1 MNQRWRIGLVMCGLI
16 GVLPI
21 AAEAATP
28 DSHYYLDGS
37 TRKLGRGVANILT
50 SPLELIREPYL
61 VGQRDGGFA
70 SLTVGVARGITSGII
85 RAGAGA
91 IEVLTFYM
99 SYPNHE
105 YKPLVEPEF
114 VFQHSEWVP

>member
-1 MNQRWRIGLVMCGLI
+1 MTQRWHVGLVLGLLVGGI
-16 GVLPI
+16 PLL
-21 AAEAATP
+21 AEANTP
-28 DSHYYLDGS
+28 GAKYYLDGS
-37 TRKLGRGVANILT
+37 ARKLGRGAANFFT

-70 SLTVGVARGITSGII
+70 SLTVGIARGVVSGVI

-99 SYPNHE
+99 SYPNTD

-114 VFQHSEWVP
+114 VFQHSDWAP

>member
-1 MNQRWRIGLVMCGLI
+1 MSQQWRIGLVLCGLI

-21 AAEAATP
+21 AAEAAMP
-28 DSHYYLDGS
+28 GSHYYLDDS

-70 SLTVGVARGITSGII
+70 SVTVGVVRGVVSGVI
-85 RAGAGA
+85 RAGAGV

-99 SYPNHE
+99 SYPNHD